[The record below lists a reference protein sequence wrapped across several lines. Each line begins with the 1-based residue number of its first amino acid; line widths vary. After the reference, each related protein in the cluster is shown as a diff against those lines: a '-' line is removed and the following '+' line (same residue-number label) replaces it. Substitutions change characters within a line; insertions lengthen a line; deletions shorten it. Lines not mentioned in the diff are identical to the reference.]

1 MTERRPHWDD
11 DLIDAVNGAME
22 NNAYHDEMVYA
33 VIAAVEDWQD
43 ANGFSR
49 AGALMH
55 RDGLTP
61 EQAADKLTRLTED
74 VGLYEDG
81 AT

>member
-1 MTERRPHWDD
+1 MKRRPHWDD
-11 DLIDAVNGAME
+11 DLISAVIGATPPGTVTVT
-22 NNAYHDEMVYA
+22 YDVYA